1 MPEFK
6 CVPTFVQSS
15 DSQRTRWLKV
25 VFEALDTEVLNVGL
39 ARYGLLSVHL
49 VVIFLINLT
58 LLLLLLSRFSRVR
71 LCATP

>member
-1 MPEFK
+1 M
-6 CVPTFVQSS
+6 
-15 DSQRTRWLKV
+15 

-39 ARYGLLSVHL
+39 ARYGLLSVYL